1 MLALPAPRGPLSE
14 ALIGMLAGASPRLG
28 CPDLPADARAD
39 DDLQLSLY
47 LCYALHY
54 GGIEGVPDEME
65 WSIPVLRCRAALE
78 TRFEISVRAA
88 VQGAA
93 LDPGPRPGRPLAR
106 RLRDM
111 IGRDADLGA
120 DVAGHLARDGT
131 LVEYRE
137 FLLHRSA
144 YHLMEADPFTWAI
157 PRLDGAAKAALVQIQ
172 ADEYGG
178 GDPAWMHSQLFADTM
193 AELGLDPAAGPPLDR
208 LPGTTLATT
217 NLISMFGLH
226 RRLRGALVG
235 HLAVFEMT
243 SCVPNRRYAEGLR
256 RLGIDGRATRFF
268 DEHVEADAAHEAIAA
283 HDLAG
288 ALVRD
293 DPDLLEDVLFGA
305 AAMLV
310 TERRAGERMLTS
322 WQDGRSSLRET
333 RSIARPRPALV
344 ER

>member
-1 MLALPAPRGPLSE
+1 MLTLPAPRGPLSD
-14 ALIGMLAGASPRLG
+14 ALLGLLTGRSPRLG
-28 CPDLPADARAD
+28 CPDLPSDARAD

-54 GGIEGVPDEME
+54 GGIEGVPDAME

-88 VQGAA
+88 VEGAA
-93 LDPGPRPGRPLAR
+93 LAREGDDARSLPR

-111 IGRDADLGA
+111 IRRDADLG
-120 DVAGHLARDGT
+120 GSLAAYLAQDATEERF
-131 LVEYRE
+131 RE

-178 GDPAWMHSQLFADTM
+178 GDARWMHSRLFADTM
-193 AELGLDPAAGPPLDR
+193 AAMGLDPSAGPPIDR

-226 RRLRGALVG
+226 RRLRGALVVPEPS
-235 HLAVFEMT
+235 HPVAVA
-243 SCVPNRRYAEGLR
+243 SVG
-256 RLGIDGRATRFF
+256 
-268 DEHVEADAAHEAIAA
+268 DA
-283 HDLAG
+283 
-288 ALVRD
+288 
-293 DPDLLEDVLFGA
+293 
-305 AAMLV
+305 
-310 TERRAGERMLTS
+310 
-322 WQDGRSSLRET
+322 
-333 RSIARPRPALV
+333 
-344 ER
+344 

>member
-1 MLALPAPRGPLSE
+1 MLALPAPRGPLSD
-14 ALIGMLAGASPRLG
+14 ALIGLLTGRSPRLG
-28 CPDLPADARAD
+28 CPDLPSDARAD

-54 GGIEGVPDEME
+54 RGIEGVPDEME
-65 WSIPVLRCRAALE
+65 WSIPVLRCREALE
-78 TRFEISVRAA
+78 TRFEISIRTA
-88 VQGAA
+88 VTNAA
-93 LDPGPRPGRPLAR
+93 LDRGGDDARSLPR

-111 IGRDADLGA
+111 IRRDADLVGSLPA
-120 DVAGHLARDGT
+120 YLEEEATEQRF
-131 LVEYRE
+131 RE

-157 PRLDGAAKAALVQIQ
+157 PRLEGAVKAALVQIQ

-178 GDPAWMHSQLFADTM
+178 GDARWMHSQLFADTM
-193 AELGLDPAAGPPLDR
+193 AAMGLDPGTGPPVDR

-235 HLAVFEMT
+235 HLAAFEMT
-243 SCVPNRRYAEGLR
+243 SCVPNRRYGDGMR
-256 RLGIDGRATRFF
+256 RLGYGEDATRFF

-288 ALVRD
+288 ELVRD
-293 DPDLLEDVLFGA
+293 DPAMLEDVLFGA
-305 AAMLV
+305 AALLV
-310 TERRAGERMLTS
+310 TERRASETMLS
-322 WQDGRSSLRET
+322 AWNEGRSSLLDPAET
-333 RSIARPRPALV
+333 ALV
-344 ER
+344 